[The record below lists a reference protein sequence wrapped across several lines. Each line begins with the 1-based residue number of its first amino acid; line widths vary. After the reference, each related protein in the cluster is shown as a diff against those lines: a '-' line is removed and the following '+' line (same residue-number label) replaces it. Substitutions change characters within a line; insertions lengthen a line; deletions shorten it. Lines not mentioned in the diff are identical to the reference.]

1 MQAIQKHFND
11 IVKKRQAFSLTRLF
25 QKKIK
30 DLKIREKNNNILGN
44 SYHTMPNDIK
54 DNNET
59 VTNLSKFTNVFSIYF
74 DKDKIDGPNSN
85 PTRIRENTQEN
96 IRSTSNPVQTIS
108 FFL

>member
-1 MQAIQKHFND
+1 M
-11 IVKKRQAFSLTRLF
+11 S
-25 QKKIK
+25 
-30 DLKIREKNNNILGN
+30 
-44 SYHTMPNDIK
+44 NDIK

-59 VTNLSKFTNVFSIYF
+59 VTNPSKFTNVFSIYF